1 MAIFGFLMLVQ
12 PWILKRRKAKVDE
25 LFLNRHALTEVDFYK
40 TYFSALG
47 VNQGVAIGVR
57 QVVSEIF
64 EADMSRLQADDDF
77 KQKLSYF
84 LQSDSVA
91 DVNLILALEE
101 KFSIKISDA
110 EAGEILTIRDLVLL
124 VNAKTQSVS

>member
-1 MAIFGFLMLVQ
+1 M
-12 PWILKRRKAKVDE
+12 
-25 LFLNRHALTEVDFYK
+25 FLNRHALTELDFYK
-40 TYFSALG
+40 TYFAALG

-77 KQKLSYF
+77 KQNLSYF